1 MIKLRHYTKK
11 PSVESDMKV
20 IEYLYTNYRQLLF
33 NKARLILENDS
44 DAEDAVHA
52 AFVRFMNESSRI
64 HDFSIAENKKYL
76 FIMVKGIA
84 LDMLEQKNKTVEL
97 TEDFPSTYDTGD
109 TAEVNIAYEQVLNN
123 INKLTP
129 ALKNVAALFWA
140 EHLSE
145 QEIANMLNMNIN
157 TVRSYICRARKL
169 LGEMNKEEN
178 HD

>member
-1 MIKLRHYTKK
+1 MRRRTKK
-11 PSVESDMKV
+11 PNVDSNMKT

-44 DAEDAVHA
+44 DAEDAVHI
-52 AFVRFMNESSRI
+52 AFVRFMNEPSRTCV
-64 HDFSIAENKKYL
+64 FSAEENKKYL

-84 LDMLEQKNKTVEL
+84 LDMLERKNKTVEL
-97 TEDFPSTYDTGD
+97 TEDFPSTYNTVENV
-109 TAEVNIAYEQVLNN
+109 EVNITYEQVLSN

-129 ALKNVAALFWA
+129 ALKNVATLFWV

-145 QEIANMLNMNIN
+145 QEIANALKMNIS
-157 TVRSYICRARKL
+157 TVRSYVCRARKL